1 MAEDR
6 VSARVV
12 IVLLVIT
19 IVLTLVSTWLT
30 LTALTSANRGQNS
43 LSKTDKASI
52 SLTILPPGNRT
63 AAENSTA

>member
-6 VSARVV
+6 VSAKVV

-30 LTALTSANRGQNS
+30 LTTLTSANRRQDG
-43 LSKTDKASI
+43 LSETDSASV
-52 SLTILPPGNRT
+52 SLTIVPPGNST
-63 AAENSTA
+63 AAENSTT